1 MPSSVPPMFAD
12 DRSSALPSS
21 HEAPRDDVVRAAE
34 PPEPA
39 GPRNEG
45 R

>member
-1 MPSSVPPMFAD
+1 MFAD
-12 DRSSALPSS
+12 DRSSAAHPSS

-39 GPRNEG
+39 SPRNED

>member
-12 DRSSALPSS
+12 DRSSAALPSS
-21 HEAPRDDVVRAAE
+21 HEAPRADAAE
-34 PPEPA
+34 PPDPNDSQN
-39 GPRNEG
+39 GG